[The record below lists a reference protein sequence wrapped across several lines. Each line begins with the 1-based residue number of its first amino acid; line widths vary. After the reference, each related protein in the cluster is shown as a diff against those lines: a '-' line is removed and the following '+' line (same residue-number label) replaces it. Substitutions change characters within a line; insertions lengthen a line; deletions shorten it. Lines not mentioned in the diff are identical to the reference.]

1 MDLNLIRNYVIGMYF
16 IPRKVKINNKL
27 IDIVFNR
34 EKAILNDK
42 SSYSINFKN
51 FIDNNYNIKEYNY
64 IEEFPIIIENVSLWN
79 SILNSFSVSL
89 DDSIRNTRYF
99 LLDYFF
105 PYLGIAVEIDS
116 KYHKARDI
124 YVERVYGIITYRFYE
139 FGNND
144 EHAIPYINLFNR
156 ITNSIINRFKSN
168 NLSMREIPINYSK
181 TIIGNFIKDN
191 KKALEFV
198 DNLIKFIGF
207 TEFFLKRS
215 ITVNLKQLSRV
226 TNEISGIPYNKLK
239 QTSFE
244 KLFLDNISNLV
255 CGIYQKVLNFI

>member
-1 MDLNLIRNYVIGMYF
+1 MNNNINNMNFNNNMNLGNNSNEESQVVTPKNNHIKLGMYKNENDMSNIVFKRTMYVI
-16 IPRKVKINNKL
+16 V
-27 IDIVFNR
+27 
-34 EKAILNDK
+34 AILVIIIIILIIKRKPSKVVCPCDNELFTSK
-42 SSYSINFKN
+42 LEVAESINK
-51 FIDNNYNIKEYNY
+51 D
-64 IEEFPIIIENVSLWN
+64 
-79 SILNSFSVSL
+79 
-89 DDSIRNTRYF
+89 
-99 LLDYFF
+99 
-105 PYLGIAVEIDS
+105 LGLEM
-116 KYHKARDI
+116 YYKARDI